1 MYYKIILYYWWTYLE
16 SELRSEW
23 NKLLTQFSSFFPQN
37 YYMDMDKTWNIM
49 HRSYRPLIWCFYTVI
64 INR

>member
-37 YYMDMDKTWNIM
+37 YYMDMDI
-49 HRSYRPLIWCFYTVI
+49 RLEI
-64 INR
+64 